1 MGFNCEILV
10 VNLAERR
17 QIMKIL
23 ITGATGMIG
32 SELVKLLLAENHS
45 VNYLTTS
52 KSKIESKPNYNGF
65 YWNPEQGK
73 IDENCLF
80 GVDAIVHLA
89 GANISKRWTNAY
101 KQEIIESRTLSAEL
115 LYNLIRKTPN
125 QVKQFVSASGTAIYP
140 ESYTKVYDETTVET
154 EDSFLSN
161 VVKKWEESADR
172 FQVLNIKVC
181 KLRTGIVLS
190 NLGGA
195 LPALVKPIK
204 LGFGAAMGSGK
215 QAQSWIHIN
224 DLVQMYY
231 FALENQLEGVY
242 NAVAPNPISNKE
254 LTVAIA
260 KVLKKPLFL
269 PNIPQFI
276 MKLVLGE
283 MSYLLFSSKN
293 LSSEKIQNSG
303 FKFEFPKIKEALND
317 LYV

>member
-1 MGFNCEILV
+1 MAFVAL
-10 VNLAERR
+10 
-17 QIMKIL
+17 
-23 ITGATGMIG
+23 
-32 SELVKLLLAENHS
+32 
-45 VNYLTTS
+45 
-52 KSKIESKPNYNGF
+52 
-65 YWNPEQGK
+65 
-73 IDENCLF
+73 
-80 GVDAIVHLA
+80 
-89 GANISKRWTNAY
+89 
-101 KQEIIESRTLSAEL
+101 
-115 LYNLIRKTPN
+115 
-125 QVKQFVSASGTAIYP
+125 VSA
-140 ESYTKVYDETTVET
+140 
-154 EDSFLSN
+154 
-161 VVKKWEESADR
+161 
-172 FQVLNIKVC
+172 
-181 KLRTGIVLS
+181 
-190 NLGGA
+190 
-195 LPALVKPIK
+195 LVK

-215 QAQSWIHIN
+215 QVQSWIHIN